1 MTGETGRLRTIGELA
16 RLTGLTVKTIRF
28 WSDGGLVPPDGRTP
42 TGYRLYGEAALVR
55 LGLVRT
61 LRDLGVDLATIRR
74 VLDREASVGEVAG
87 AHAAALD
94 VRIRELQRQRAVLH
108 RVAGR
113 GSVTAEEIELMHR
126 LAQLSAAERRRLV
139 NDFIDETFAGLD
151 LGPDFL
157 PMLRRA
163 MPDLP
168 DEPAQEQVDAW
179 VELAE
184 LTQDPDFRA
193 SVRRAAI
200 DQAQAAAE
208 AGEPSPDAQE
218 AMVALMRDR
227 VEPAVGAGIA
237 PDSTEGRPIVEEVAG
252 AWARTTGRPDGPEFR
267 SWLADRLEASSDA
280 RYERYWQLLAVINGW
295 EQTSGLTAAG
305 RWLLAG
311 LRAG

>member
-1 MTGETGRLRTIGELA
+1 MTGETRLQTIGELA

-28 WSDGGLVPPDGRTP
+28 WSDAGLVPPDGRTP
-42 TGYRLYGEAALVR
+42 TGYRLYGETAALR

-74 VLDREASVGEVAG
+74 VLEREASVAEVAG
-87 AHAAALD
+87 VHAAALD

-113 GSVTAEEIELMHR
+113 GTVTAEEIELMHR
-126 LAQLSAAERRRLV
+126 LAQLSGAERRRLV

-157 PMLRRA
+157 PMLRGA

-184 LTQDPDFRA
+184 LTQDPDFRT
-193 SVRRAAI
+193 SLRRAAI
-200 DQAQAAAE
+200 DQAQAHAE
-208 AGEPSPDAQE
+208 AGQPDPEAQE
-218 AMVALMRDR
+218 ATVALLRDR
-227 VEPAVGAGIA
+227 VGAAADAGIP
-237 PDSTEGRPIVEEVAG
+237 PDSAEGRKIVDEVA
-252 AWARTTGRPDGPEFR
+252 AEWARHVGRTDGPEFR
-267 SWLADRLEASSDA
+267 AWLADRIEASGDR
-280 RYERYWQLLAVINGW
+280 RYERYWELLAVINGW
-295 EQTSGLTAAG
+295 ERAPGIMTAAQ
-305 RWLLAG
+305 WLLAG

>member
-1 MTGETGRLRTIGELA
+1 MTGESGLRTIGELA

-28 WSDGGLVPPDGRTP
+28 WSDAGLVPPDGRTP

-61 LRDLGVDLATIRR
+61 LRDLGVDVATIRR
-74 VLDREASVGEVAG
+74 VLKREASVAEVAG

-108 RVAGR
+108 RVAGK
-113 GSVTAEEIELMHR
+113 GTVTAEEIELMHR
-126 LAQLSAAERRRLV
+126 LAQLSDAERRRLV
-139 NDFIDETFAGLD
+139 SDFIDETFAGLD

-200 DQAQAAAE
+200 DQTRAIGE
-208 AGEPSPDAQE
+208 AGQPSPEVQE

-227 VEPAVGAGIA
+227 VEPAAEAGIPPGSSEA
-237 PDSTEGRPIVEEVAG
+237 RPIVEEVAA
-252 AWARTTGRPDGPEFR
+252 AWARHTGRPDGPEFR
-267 SWLADRLEASSDA
+267 AWLADRLEASSDS

-295 EQTSGLTAAG
+295 EQTSGLTAAA
-305 RWLLAG
+305 RWLLVG